1 MDRVG
6 WVVRALAAICAVAA
20 IAAGT
25 PRGRAADR
33 DPRDLLRVLF
43 VGNSYTRF
51 NDLPGMVEVLSR
63 SVRGGLPLETS
74 RETHMGYDLRNHWR
88 QRRVRERIESG
99 RYDAVV
105 IQGHS
110 LAAIRDPDGFV
121 EHVRLFAEHADAAGV
136 RTILFQTWARH
147 PRSPVYDRYAVE
159 DPRDML
165 ARIDAVYSG
174 IAHALRVP
182 VAPVGRA
189 WELASEAL
197 PNVRLH
203 RRDGTHPDVPGTY
216 LAACVLYGTI
226 TGRDPREATWRPSRI
241 PRRQGERIREV
252 AARTL
257 GR

>member
-1 MDRVG
+1 MI
-6 WVVRALAAICAVAA
+6 RALAVVCALAAVAA
-20 IAAGT
+20 GT
-25 PRGRAADR
+25 SEGRAADR
-33 DPRDLLRVLF
+33 DPRDLVRVLF

-51 NDLPGMVEVLSR
+51 NDLPGMVEVLGR
-63 SVRGGLPLETS
+63 SVRGGPALETS

-88 QRRVRERIESG
+88 HRRVRDRIESG
-99 RYDAVV
+99 RFDTVV

-110 LAAIRDPDGFV
+110 LAALRDPDGLV

-147 PRSPVYDRYAVE
+147 PRSPVYRRYPVE

-174 IAHALRVP
+174 VARALRVP

-189 WELASEAL
+189 WALANEAL

-241 PRRQGERIREV
+241 PRQQAERIREV

-257 GR
+257 DR